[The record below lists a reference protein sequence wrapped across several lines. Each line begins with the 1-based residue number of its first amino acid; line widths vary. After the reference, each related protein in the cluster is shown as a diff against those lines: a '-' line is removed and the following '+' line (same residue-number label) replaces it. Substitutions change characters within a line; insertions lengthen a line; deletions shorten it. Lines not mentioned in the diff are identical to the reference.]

1 VVQAAA
7 AITETAPAR
16 RLASSDRLRKAAGT
30 CGPAVVILLLQLVVF
45 PVPLGIFVR
54 GLIVGAL
61 SALVALGMAL
71 IYRANRILNFAQAD
85 LGTLPVV
92 LVLMLMTA
100 WGWSYFIAV
109 PVGLVGSLV
118 LGAVVELAIIRRFFK
133 APRLILTVATI
144 GLASLL
150 AAGGILLPK
159 AWGSERL
166 LAPRIDPPFS
176 ATIHIGEI
184 VFDANSLIAMVVAPI
199 AMAALALFLHRTHM
213 GVAIRASAAN
223 ADRAA
228 LLGVPVKRLQTVVW
242 AIAGLLAFT
251 ATFLRAGILGLPV
264 ISALTYAVLLRSLA
278 ALMLGR
284 LTNLVAIAT
293 SAIALGVLELG
304 VGWNASSPLLIDPIL
319 ALVIAVALILRKRS
333 SARAD
338 VDEAS
343 TWQAAEEVRPV
354 PPELSGE
361 REVRLVRVVGS
372 ILLIAAAVAV
382 PSFITLL
389 MDEPSAAILRAAAVV
404 IYGILALS
412 LVVLT
417 GWAGQISLGQV
428 AFFAI
433 GAVVGAKAATDYHA
447 DLIVALL
454 VSAVVGGVIAM
465 LVALPAVRQR
475 GLYLAVTTF
484 AFALAT
490 TSYFL
495 NDRFFGWVPHERV
508 ERNPLFGKVSID
520 SPSRIYYI
528 ALVCLAV
535 AVFALRG
542 IRRSRTGRAWIALR
556 ENERAGEAYGISAVR
571 AKLSAFAVSGAL
583 AAFAGCLF
591 VWHQQAYGQGPYDPG
606 ENFFVFTMAVIGG
619 IASIPG
625 AVLGAFYLL
634 GTQWFL
640 PSDWQLLANS
650 VGVLIVLLI
659 MPFGLGGLLFRVRDL
674 WLRSVAKRRDII
686 VPSMVA
692 DIGEPEPEAPPPPI
706 EGVDRSWISTDA
718 DGPAPEPE
726 QPEPEQAVRSGG

>member
-1 VVQAAA
+1 
-7 AITETAPAR
+7 
-16 RLASSDRLRKAAGT
+16 
-30 CGPAVVILLLQLVVF
+30 
-45 PVPLGIFVR
+45 
-54 GLIVGAL
+54 
-61 SALVALGMAL
+61 
-71 IYRANRILNFAQAD
+71 
-85 LGTLPVV
+85 
-92 LVLMLMTA
+92 
-100 WGWSYFIAV
+100 
-109 PVGLVGSLV
+109 
-118 LGAVVELAIIRRFFK
+118 
-133 APRLILTVATI
+133 
-144 GLASLL
+144 
-150 AAGGILLPK
+150 
-159 AWGSERL
+159 
-166 LAPRIDPPFS
+166 
-176 ATIHIGEI
+176 
-184 VFDANSLIAMVVAPI
+184 
-199 AMAALALFLHRTHM
+199 
-213 GVAIRASAAN
+213 
-223 ADRAA
+223 
-228 LLGVPVKRLQTVVW
+228 
-242 AIAGLLAFT
+242 
-251 ATFLRAGILGLPV
+251 
-264 ISALTYAVLLRSLA
+264 
-278 ALMLGR
+278 
-284 LTNLVAIAT
+284 
-293 SAIALGVLELG
+293 
-304 VGWNASSPLLIDPIL
+304 
-319 ALVIAVALILRKRS
+319 
-333 SARAD
+333 
-338 VDEAS
+338 
-343 TWQAAEEVRPV
+343 
-354 PPELSGE
+354 
-361 REVRLVRVVGS
+361 
-372 ILLIAAAVAV
+372 
-382 PSFITLL
+382 
-389 MDEPSAAILRAAAVV
+389 
-404 IYGILALS
+404 LS

-417 GWAGQISLGQV
+417 GWAGQVSLGQV

-454 VSAVVGGVIAM
+454 VSAIVGGVIAM

-508 ERNPLFGKVSID
+508 ERNPLFGKISID
-520 SPSRIYYI
+520 SPTRIYFV

-650 VGVLIVLLI
+650 AGVLIVLLI

-692 DIGEPEPEAPPPPI
+692 DIGESEPPAPPPPI
-706 EGVDRSWISTDA
+706 VDRSGVTTDEA
-718 DGPAPEPE
+718 GPESKRPEPE
-726 QPEPEQAVRSGG
+726 QPEPERPEPERSVRSGG